1 MAIPE
6 TMTAVL
12 LTGYGEFDKLYLR
25 HDVPVPQPGPGDV
38 LIRVAAAAI
47 NNTDINTRIGW
58 YARTQGE
65 TESWSGTALNFPL
78 IQGADCCGHV
88 VGVGDN
94 VDAGRI
100 GERVIVRGI
109 MKTPVNH
116 APGEFWVFGSEC
128 DGSFAQYTIAASA
141 EVDAVN
147 CDWSDAELSTIPV
160 AYSTAEAM
168 LERVSLGAERVL
180 VTGASGG
187 VGTAALQLAKRRGA
201 TVIAVAAMSKAD
213 QLLAMGADQV
223 IDRDADL
230 VAGPTWPALPVVLRR
245 YGRYVVAG
253 AVAGPIVP
261 FDVRNLYLKDQT
273 FFGVTY
279 REDLVSENL
288 VKYIEANDFRPV
300 VARTYPL
307 EEIVQAQKDFLAKK
321 FVGKLVLVPP
331 GDAA

>member
-1 MAIPE
+1 MRAAYDSLVTIQQDQAPSTDIPS
-6 TMTAVL
+6 TMHAVL
-12 LTGYGEFDKLYLR
+12 LTGHGGFDRLEYR
-25 HDVPVPQPGPGDV
+25 TDVAVPQPGPFDV
-38 LIRVAAAAI
+38 LIRVGAAGV

-168 LERVSLGAERVL
+168 LEKGK
-180 VTGASGG
+180 SG
-187 VGTAALQLAKRRGA
+187 R
-201 TVIAVAAMSKAD
+201 
-213 QLLAMGADQV
+213 
-223 IDRDADL
+223 
-230 VAGPTWPALPVVLRR
+230 
-245 YGRYVVAG
+245 
-253 AVAGPIVP
+253 
-261 FDVRNLYLKDQT
+261 
-273 FFGVTY
+273 
-279 REDLVSENL
+279 
-288 VKYIEANDFRPV
+288 
-300 VARTYPL
+300 
-307 EEIVQAQKDFLAKK
+307 
-321 FVGKLVLVPP
+321 
-331 GDAA
+331 